1 MRNIY
6 TFSDPHFGDQ
16 DMLDLGIRKFGSIEE
31 HDEYI
36 ITQVNSV
43 VRPQDHLY
51 VLGDVAMKPKHILT
65 AKRLNGHKRLVRGNH
80 DIYPTLDYIE
90 AGFKEVYGVR
100 VFSELN
106 LVLSHIPLHPDS
118 VVIRKWTNIHGHL
131 HQEKIHHP
139 SYRSVCL
146 EHLPNYLPLQIR

>member
-6 TFSDPHFGDQ
+6 VFSDPHFGDH
-16 DMLDLGIRKFGSIEE
+16 DMLDLGIRKFDSIED

-36 ITQVNSV
+36 ITQVTSV

-51 VLGDVAMKPKHILT
+51 VLGDIAMKPEHILT

-80 DIYPTLDYIE
+80 DIYPTLDYIY
-90 AGFKEVYGVR
+90 AGFKEIFGVR

-118 VVIRKWTNIHGHL
+118 VIVRKWTNIHGHL
-131 HQEKIHHP
+131 HEAKID
-139 SYRSVCL
+139 SEFYRNVCL
-146 EHLPNYLPLQIR
+146 EHLPDYRPIQIR